1 MHISVLLHESI
12 SGLNLREDGIYVDCT
27 LGYAGHSSEILKRI
41 TRGCL
46 FAFDQDSD
54 AIKSSNERLSKI
66 GKNYEIIK
74 DNFRNLK
81 ADLNSRGIN
90 EVDGILFDLGVSSP
104 QLDDKERGFS
114 YHNDAKLDMRMD
126 RSQDF
131 SAYDVVNNYSK
142 EDLSRIIS
150 LYGEEKYANSIANKI
165 VKYRENKNIETTLE
179 LVEIIKSGMPE
190 KAKRDKLPARKSLQ
204 AIRIEVNHELDVL
217 ESALRDALSI
227 LKIGGRIS
235 VITFHSLEDRIVKNI
250 FKDVTEIDKKV
261 KGLPNIPSEYLP
273 DFKLVNR
280 KPIIPSEEELENNN
294 RARYSKLR
302 IIERIK

>member
-126 RSQDF
+126 RSTKLTAADI
-131 SAYDVVNNYSK
+131 VNTYSETK
-142 EDLSRIIS
+142 LTEIFYK
-150 LYGEEKYANSIANKI
+150 YGEEK
-165 VKYRENKNIETTLE
+165 
-179 LVEIIKSGMPE
+179 KS
-190 KAKRDKLPARKSLQ
+190 KFIDFF
-204 AIRIEVNHELDVL
+204 
-217 ESALRDALSI
+217 
-227 LKIGGRIS
+227 
-235 VITFHSLEDRIVKNI
+235 ITI
-250 FKDVTEIDKKV
+250 
-261 KGLPNIPSEYLP
+261 
-273 DFKLVNR
+273 
-280 KPIIPSEEELENNN
+280 
-294 RARYSKLR
+294 
-302 IIERIK
+302 